1 MQRAIPIQFNYDQ
14 CLYSR
19 GNISHSDIQQ
29 LCHFRLTRRPLAI
42 RPYNYQNQPTS
53 QIAVGKKLFFA
64 FRTFS
69 LSSKGSISRK
79 KNLRRDTCCQ
89 FFHRY
94 ISYLLGAKRRWP
106 ASPCHLAPERRKAG
120 ILRYVMH
127 GTSTELTASPFVV
140 TVIATNF
147 VPLPVASTLALTR
160 REPSPP
166 L

>member
-1 MQRAIPIQFNYDQ
+1 MQRAIPIRFNYDQ
-14 CLYSR
+14 CLCSR

-29 LCHFRLTRRPLAI
+29 LWRFRPTRLPLAI

-53 QIAVGKKLFFA
+53 RIAVGRKVIFSFSNLFIV
-64 FRTFS
+64 
-69 LSSKGSISRK
+69 LKGINIQEE
-79 KNLRRDTCCQ
+79 NLRRDTCCQ

-94 ISYLLGAKRRWP
+94 ISYLPGAKRRWP
-106 ASPCHLAPERRKAG
+106 ASPCPLAPERRKAG
-120 ILRYVMH
+120 MLRIVMH
-127 GTSTELTASPFVV
+127 GTFTELTASPFVA